1 MQPFFSI
8 KNLKRQKKVM
18 EFLFGIKNFKTVM
31 VFFFSELITQKVA
44 RKWRSPFLNIK
55 NFNRRKAV
63 MELFLSF

>member
-8 KNLKRQKKVM
+8 KNFKRQKKVM

-31 VFFFSELITQKVA
+31 VFFFSELITQKVV

-55 NFNRRKAV
+55 NFNSRKAV